1 MPALIKS
8 LLTVVL
14 IVVCVILPFYLW
26 QVIDR
31 KSYEDFFLK
40 SVSPLS
46 RDSRKEILRQR
57 GELP

>member
-26 QVIDR
+26 QLIDR
-31 KSYEDFFLK
+31 KSYEEFLLK

-46 RDSRKEILRQR
+46 RDSRNEILRQR
-57 GELP
+57 GE

>member
-8 LLTVVL
+8 LITVIL

-26 QVIDR
+26 QLIDR
-31 KSYEDFFLK
+31 KSYEDFLLK

-46 RDSRKEILRQR
+46 RDSRNEILRQR

>member
-8 LLTVVL
+8 LITVVL

-26 QVIDR
+26 QLIDR
-31 KSYEDFFLK
+31 KSYEDFLLK

-46 RDSRKEILRQR
+46 RDSRNEILRQR

>member
-8 LLTVVL
+8 LLTVFL

-31 KSYEDFFLK
+31 KSYEDFLLK

-46 RDSRKEILRQR
+46 RDSRNEILRQR